1 MVAFSIAISFWSLF
15 GSSQLSLNM
24 LLDNSNTTAAQE
36 LIFYR
41 VPVLLFRMSLID
53 DYPYNVQC
61 LVLPALPINMFSLL
75 KELRDIDEL
84 MTTVLVISFLLIT
97 AVIGLNLFIALL
109 SDTFQRYLFHS

>member
-15 GSSQLSLNM
+15 GSSQLSSN
-24 LLDNSNTTAAQE
+24 NSNTTAAQE